1 MLNMKR
7 LIQRIAAILS
17 AVSLLCF
24 VSDLTVSDSAA
35 ADVSQDQLDTLTK
48 NMELLINEARTELG
62 LQPVYVVPYLC
73 GVSKLRAEETTF
85 KFSHYRPSPAELEA
99 GVCDLND
106 TTVKSS
112 TAIDRSIAP
121 YYYCAENIAA
131 GKPTAEETFSQ
142 WKNSSRHWKAIT
154 APNITH
160 MGVGVAYA
168 PSSPL
173 KYYWETLFIQTDK
186 TFDDQF
192 LPVRN
197 EMIPKACGDING
209 DSSVDTFDYVVLAE
223 YIDNK
228 NAGKPAYLSELQ
240 LEAADCFKDGAI
252 TAADAKALQRY
263 VLGEYKALP
272 YVF

>member
-1 MLNMKR
+1 MMIKKF
-7 LIQRIAAILS
+7 AA
-17 AVSLLCF
+17 VM
-24 VSDLTVSDSAA
+24 AA
-35 ADVSQDQLDTLTK
+35 AVMAMASAPCAFADWGYDNGYNTYDNNTYDNGNTGYDNNGWTADNGADNGAVTTAPAGDGPAETSVETAGNVVTSMGATTTSDKPTSAPSRVYLQTSEIKDGIVTAELRIEADAVVSEALVSVTFDTNSLQLVGTA
-48 NMELLINEARTELG
+48 INEEAG
-62 LQPVYVVPYLC
+62 
-73 GVSKLRAEETTF
+73 GKAEETTF

-106 TTVKSS
+106 TTVKFS

-186 TFDDQF
+186 TFD
-192 LPVRN
+192 P
-197 EMIPKACGDING
+197 
-209 DSSVDTFDYVVLAE
+209 SLA
-223 YIDNK
+223 
-228 NAGKPAYLSELQ
+228 
-240 LEAADCFKDGAI
+240 
-252 TAADAKALQRY
+252 R
-263 VLGEYKALP
+263 
-272 YVF
+272 